1 MKKLGKS
8 FSVKASKAN
17 ADKVAREAKKR
28 TESWAKKIKI

>member
-1 MKKLGKS
+1 MKKTKKG

-28 TESWAKKIKI
+28 TESWAKKIKV